1 MSNFDDLEF
10 EDPGAGPTEDIDGL
24 IDEVAQRLNE
34 RELFRYAVGTDNFDE
49 NNGYM
54 YSEWE
59 LVDTDRYG
67 DRTQYAP
74 GGRELYEVAKII
86 VNNVPVEYRNNE
98 LLDYDLRPFLFRIAD
113 DQQYGDDVRRMA
125 GRAGVLANENLTGYV
140 QHSIYSDKNENSPVK
155 GAWQYL
161 TGLEILDVAS
171 QIAEAPLATNTVAKT
186 TSLTQQYYLVQ
197 SNGTPIYGNFFTGKN
212 LVGVAPGDYAST
224 WPKYVY
230 ENFRAE
236 TDTAGQTLDEQ
247 PSDVEVQDGTQTR
260 DQATRAENVNEI
272 GSDNSLYLAL
282 TQSTGPVPTQ
292 TVRRTWNR
300 SDLQALARVAPD
312 SVWNSALDYAASPQ
326 RLFTQ
331 EGVDE
336 KQSTDYL
343 FSQFKFE
350 PSSLK
355 PNMTAYNVDPN
366 MNVAPTVNLL
376 GMINLPYQMNETQMM
391 ALHDNLMLAGYYQQV
406 DAFPLVKGDPSDG
419 AFNLAYRAFLTDVMQ
434 TGNTLEIQLQTKQQQ
449 YADMLKTEL
458 DKVEQSDIEFLAN
471 QFSQSVLGRDLT
483 YAEQQRIV
491 RAVED
496 LDIQETILSESTVQR
511 DLLSGIRAGVEQ
523 IDPEQQ
529 QQFAGFQQQADW
541 GRFYAQMRNEQQTG
555 FSQQRLSADELERQ
569 LSNAMESGDLSE

>member
-1 MSNFDDLEF
+1 MSNFDDFQF
-10 EDPGAGPTEDIDGL
+10 EGPGAGATQDIDGL
-24 IDEVAQRLNE
+24 ISEVAQRLNE
-34 RELFRYAVGTDNFDE
+34 RELFRYANGTDNFDE
-49 NNGYM
+49 NNGTM

-59 LVDTDRYG
+59 LVDIDRYEG
-67 DRTQYAP
+67 SWRSAP

-98 LLDYDLRPFLFRIAD
+98 LLDYDLRPFLFRIAN
-113 DQQYGDDVRRMA
+113 DQQYGDSVRQMA
-125 GRAGVLANENLTGYV
+125 GRAGALANENLIGYV
-140 QHSIYSDKNENSPVK
+140 QHNIYSDEDELSPTR
-155 GAWQYL
+155 GGWQYL
-161 TGLEILDVAS
+161 TGLQVLEVAN
-171 QIAEAPLATNTVAKT
+171 QIAETPLNTNTVKKT
-186 TSLTQQYYLVQ
+186 TSIAQKYYEAEVG
-197 SNGTPIYGNFFTGKN
+197 GTPIFYDFVMGQN
-212 LVGVAPGDYAST
+212 LAGTAVGEYAAT
-224 WPKYVY
+224 WPKYVR
-230 ENFRAE
+230 EMWQAE
-236 TDTAGQTLDEQ
+236 TNTADGTSDEQ
-247 PSDVEVQDGTQTR
+247 PPNEETENETENGG
-260 DQATRAENVNEI
+260 ATRAEAAENI
-272 GSDNSLYLAL
+272 GSDYSFW
-282 TQSTGPVPTQ
+282 TQSTGPVANQ
-292 TVRRTWNR
+292 IVRRTWNR

-312 SVWNSALDYAASPQ
+312 SVWNSALEYAASPQ

-331 EGVDE
+331 DGADE
-336 KQSTDYL
+336 KQSADYF

-355 PNMTAYNVDPN
+355 PDMGPYNVDPN

-434 TGNTLEIQLQTKQQQ
+434 TGNTLEIQLQTKQRQ
-449 YADMLKTEL
+449 YADMLRTQL
-458 DKVEQSDIEFLAN
+458 DKVEQSDIELLAN

-483 YAEQQRIV
+483 YAEQQQIV

-511 DLLSGIRAGVEQ
+511 ELLSGIRAGVEQ

-541 GRFYAQMRNEQQTG
+541 GRFYARRSQEQQAG
-555 FSQQRLSADELERQ
+555 FSQERLSADELERE
-569 LSNAMESGDLSE
+569 LTNAMESGDLSE